1 MLLRAVMQAL
11 KAIVFKAVVT
21 RPLLSA
27 FRHVVSDWC
36 RDKNTVDQEG
46 EDRRVRRVRFAMDAK
61 KEDGV
66 LHPYGVWL
74 SSPTRREVGG
84 EVRDISKP
92 PDYEDGNDVDWRQ
105 HHQEDLEKRAS
116 YWHLVKKK
124 SPVFHECMA
133 LQRLLE
139 KTQLVFWELE
149 DKANAFDPKAVP
161 FHYDYYVC
169 KKDAVE
175 KEFYALRQQL
185 QQKQEGFFELE
196 QKIDALDPEEGEEEP
211 VQVQEAVQQENGQ
224 EGEGSRVR
232 RVRFAMDAK
241 KEDGVLEWSGV
252 WTPSKI
258 LREEGGEVR
267 DISMPPDYKDGSFG
281 DWRQDQQED
290 LGKRASYW
298 QNLSKRNSV
307 ENQWSDLER
316 KINKLDNPESEEERI
331 MVERLREKQRE
342 LEEVLSELEQK
353 IDECLFI
360 YPEGNTKELLEAEE
374 IDEFAEVEAARWED
388 KKIEKKLGGEGVVI
402 EDADRAEDM
411 DVDMLDVQDQNEGEE
426 YVVQQRK
433 RKVSATVEELKE
445 LTVHSEFSSFIQ
457 IGSKRR
463 KLEANPE
470 HQESDSVETE
480 VPILSPEVTIEIVAA
495 EAAETA
501 EEEPMQIQTEEQ
513 QDSDSI
519 EVEELGSGFATDAA
533 GRVRRFSHRLKG
545 KSRRIY
551 KF

>member
-1 MLLRAVMQAL
+1 MIGVNIIRRIWRKGLL
-11 KAIVFKAVVT
+11 I
-21 RPLLSA
+21 
-27 FRHVVSDWC
+27 
-36 RDKNTVDQEG
+36 
-46 EDRRVRRVRFAMDAK
+46 
-61 KEDGV
+61 
-66 LHPYGVWL
+66 
-74 SSPTRREVGG
+74 
-84 EVRDISKP
+84 
-92 PDYEDGNDVDWRQ
+92 
-105 HHQEDLEKRAS
+105 
-116 YWHLVKKK
+116 WHLVKKK

-139 KTQLVFWELE
+139 KTQLAFWELE

-196 QKIDALDPEEGEEEP
+196 RKIDALDPEEGEEEP

-267 DISMPPDYKDGSFG
+267 DISMPPDYKDGNVG

-298 QNLSKRNSV
+298 QNLSKRNFV

-342 LEEVLSELEQK
+342 LEEVYAELERK

-360 YPEGNTKELLEAEE
+360 YPEGNTEELLETEE

-388 KKIEKKLGGEGVVI
+388 KKIEKKLGGESVVI
-402 EDADRAEDM
+402 EDADGAEDM
-411 DVDMLDVQDQNEGEE
+411 DVDMLDVQDQDEGDD

-480 VPILSPEVTIEIVAA
+480 VPILSPEVTIES
-495 EAAETA
+495 EAA
-501 EEEPMQIQTEEQ
+501 EEEPMQVHQESDSVETEVSIQSPEAATEIVAAEEAEEEPMQVQTEEQ
-513 QDSDSI
+513 QESDSV
-519 EVEELGSGFATDAA
+519 EAEELGSGFTTDTT

-545 KSRRIY
+545 KSCRIY